1 MECYDVIILTETWLS
16 PNILD
21 SEFIDSRYNVFR
33 CDRNRD
39 ATGKKDGGG
48 TLIAVHRSV
57 ITTRLTLKSVI
68 PLNFDYVLLK
78 LNSHNKNKYHIM
90 CSVYIPPNQLST
102 AYESFFNALQTEIE
116 YTNVDNIYILGD
128 FNLPYLEWSKDSFS
142 AYNVNISSCNTPH
155 SQIIS
160 NFLSFLNCKQYNNI
174 LNNYNRFLDLFICN
188 NNLISC
194 ETPINA
200 LVGF

>member
-1 MECYDVIILTETWLS
+1 MIDKNIVLYYQNCRGLRTKLNTIYMNILIECYDVIILTETWLS

-48 TLIAVHRSV
+48 TLIAVHQSV

-78 LNSHNKNKYHIM
+78 LKSHNKNKYHIM
-90 CSVYIPPNQLST
+90 CSVYITNYPP
-102 AYESFFNALQTEIE
+102 
-116 YTNVDNIYILGD
+116 
-128 FNLPYLEWSKDSFS
+128 
-142 AYNVNISSCNTPH
+142 
-155 SQIIS
+155 
-160 NFLSFLNCKQYNNI
+160 
-174 LNNYNRFLDLFICN
+174 
-188 NNLISC
+188 
-194 ETPINA
+194 
-200 LVGF
+200 